1 MSRWGIAYKGAEVL
15 TPEEWNRVV
24 DALQEL
30 DGRAPLRIYSNI
42 ATFSG
47 DGTTKDF
54 GITHNWGEV
63 PTAVFVTPASPDA
76 SGSFWVEVDAT
87 NLIVHYNTAPPSGTD
102 NVKFFYILLKL
113 YV

>member
-1 MSRWGIAYKGAEVL
+1 MSTWGLYYKGPEVL
-15 TPEEWNRVV
+15 TPEEWNKLV
-24 DALQEL
+24 DALQDL
-30 DGRAPLRIYSNI
+30 DGRAPLKRNGGL

-54 GITHNWGEV
+54 GVAHNWGEV

-87 NLIVHYNTAPPSGTD
+87 NLIVHYNTAPPSGTN

-113 YV
+113 